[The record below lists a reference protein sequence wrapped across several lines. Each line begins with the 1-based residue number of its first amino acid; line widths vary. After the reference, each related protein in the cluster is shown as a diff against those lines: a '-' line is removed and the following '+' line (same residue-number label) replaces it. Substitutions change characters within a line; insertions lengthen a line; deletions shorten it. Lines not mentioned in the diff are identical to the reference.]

1 MSSNINLNQPKTL
14 IFHPG
19 IGKTATSAIQKVGLA
34 LPTSL
39 SDQAC
44 FAPFGVHG
52 NAHNLFASNHPDFKQ
67 DVFDK
72 EWPKLLDFALS
83 RDASTIVSSEFLIRD
98 RPAHIKLLIDSA
110 LAKGLQVKVVIAVR
124 DYTDYLVSAFLQGVK
139 VQWGVNSNDT
149 VFTFCERE
157 LENIRMNRL
166 VDHWSRHVGDENIH
180 LINYDENKKV
190 MVEKFFSL
198 VALYP
203 EKKDLKEN
211 VNASISVDIVPFI
224 RHFDKIVDA
233 TPEQR
238 KEFINYVSNFDF
250 KPNHKEHIYNRVENK
265 IVNGA
270 FNHDMSILSKRYSWV

>member
-39 SDQAC
+39 SEQAC

-98 RPAHIKLLIDSA
+98 RPEHIKLLIDSA
-110 LAKGLQVKVVIAVR
+110 LAKGLQVKVIIAVR
-124 DYTDYLVSAFLQGVK
+124 DYTDYLISAFLQGVK
-139 VQWGVNSNDT
+139 VQWGIRNDDNI
-149 VFTFCERE
+149 FSFCERE
-157 LENIRMNRL
+157 VENIRMNLL
-166 VDHWSRHVGDENIH
+166 VDHWSRHAGDENVHI
-180 LINYDENKKV
+180 IDYDKHKDII
-190 MVEKFFSL
+190 VEKFFSL
-198 VALYP
+198 FDLSIDNTKSN
-203 EKKDLKEN
+203 EK
-211 VNASISVDIVPFI
+211 VNKSISVETVPFI
-224 RHFDKIVDA
+224 RHFDRIVDFEPDERA
-233 TPEQR
+233 
-238 KEFINYVSNFDF
+238 EFIEYVSQFKF
-250 KPNHKEHIYNRVENK
+250 KPKHKQYVKNRVKNQ
-265 IVNGA
+265 IVSA
-270 FNHDMSILSKRYSWV
+270 KFEHDMNILTKRYKWV

>member
-1 MSSNINLNQPKTL
+1 MTSNINQPKTL

-98 RPAHIKLLIDSA
+98 RPAHIKMLIESA
-110 LAKGLQVKVVIAVR
+110 LAKGLQVKVLIAVR
-124 DYTDYLVSAFLQGVK
+124 DYTDYLISAFLQGVK
-139 VQWGVNSNDT
+139 VQWGVRNNDNI
-149 VFTFCERE
+149 FSFCERE
-157 LENIRMNRL
+157 VENIRMNLL
-166 VDHWSRHVGDENIH
+166 VDHWSRHAGDENIQ
-180 LINYDENKKV
+180 IIDYDKHKDIII
-190 MVEKFFSL
+190 EKFF
-198 VALYP
+198 ALFDLSIDNTKSN
-203 EKKDLKEN
+203 EK
-211 VNASISVDIVPFI
+211 VNKSISVETVPFI
-224 RHFDKIVDA
+224 RHFDRIVDSEPDERA
-233 TPEQR
+233 
-238 KEFINYVSNFDF
+238 EFIKYVSQFKF
-250 KPNHKEHIYNRVENK
+250 KPKHKQYVKNRVKNQ
-265 IVNGA
+265 IVSA
-270 FNHDMSILSKRYSWV
+270 KFEHDMNILTKRYKWV